1 MPGFLDK
8 AKKKLGDV
16 GEKAKDLAADNRE
29 KIEAAVDKTTTFV
42 DKKTKGKHHDKLEKV
57 ADKTR
62 AQLDKLDDDEPETPG
77 AANDAPSADTTPPA
91 DESR

>member
-8 AKKKLGDV
+8 AKKALGDV
-16 GEKAKDLAADNRE
+16 GEKAKDLATDNRE
-29 KIEAAVDKTTTFV
+29 KIESAVDKTTTFV

-62 AQLDKLDDDEPETPG
+62 AQLDKLDDGEADPDAETGDDLGSTDEP
-77 AANDAPSADTTPPA
+77 
-91 DESR
+91 R

>member
-8 AKKKLGDV
+8 AKKALGDV
-16 GEKAKDLAADNRE
+16 GEKAKGVAADNRE
-29 KIEAAVDKTTTFV
+29 KIESAVDKTTTFV

-62 AQLDKLDDDEPETPG
+62 SQLDKLDDDESDTAG
-77 AANDAPSADTTPPA
+77 DANDAPSTDTTPPT
-91 DESR
+91 DEAR